1 MIKLKVY
8 IAFLLAVYVLY
19 SCSEPKTE
27 FQVVQEQLVGTW
39 ELDSILTVR
48 HGLQKRGTSITL
60 TFFNNEDFLYEWWQT
75 DVGGKYKG
83 KYFISS
89 NPNRGLTTVTLVPD
103 TVNLSSGTFR
113 RPYINFDI
121 MKLQADRLVTL
132 DQSEFIERQSQ
143 PSLLFTEKKIYKKS
157 LAQPNL

>member
-1 MIKLKVY
+1 MIKIRV
-8 IAFLLAVYVLY
+8 IIPFIVAVLVFCG
-19 SCSEPKTE
+19 CSEPKTE
-27 FQVVQEQLVGTW
+27 IQQTQEQLVGTW

-48 HGLQKRGTSITL
+48 HGFQKRFTSVAL
-60 TFFNNEDFLYEWWQT
+60 TFVNGEDFTYEWWQT

-83 KYFISS
+83 KYFILS

-103 TVNLSSGTFR
+103 LDTLRNGIFR

-121 MKLQADRLVTL
+121 MKLQEDRLVTL
-132 DQSEFIERQSQ
+132 DESEFIERQSQ

-157 LAQPNL
+157 LAQQNL